1 MMKTLS
7 FLIFLFSLT
16 IAVAQPVPAVEENIP
31 FLVTFGGD
39 AATSW
44 GDDDHSQTFFF
55 TVPSDYKQPFY
66 IRVFDPD
73 CGGENDEMNG
83 SFNTM
88 TRFSVYGGV
97 GCITEPDAR
106 ATNPKGNYKSG
117 TLLANKTFG
126 AQTDYDNK
134 WYTFG
139 PFNPSEGEKS
149 AKYGGVVFKLIAE
162 GLKGDDGNLYRY
174 FMTTIPDK
182 NIGVEGGNA
191 FTFEYT
197 FRLHSDPWQT
207 SHVYPYVDDKVIS
220 LAQANYDWDNDG
232 YIRIYS
238 AVTFAEDLTTS
249 GDDHWA
255 QSQYQIKNAE
265 RGKSLDIQFTKD
277 NTLKV
282 NNNNVVFYVTN
293 QYGELLPFYT
303 VPIGGIP
310 KFQGKATARPIRK

>member
-1 MMKTLS
+1 MRIAII
-7 FLIFLFSLT
+7 LILLCGG
-16 IAVAQPVPAVEENIP
+16 IAGYSQPVPAVEENIP
-31 FLVTFGGD
+31 YLVTFGKE
-39 AATSW
+39 AASSW
-44 GDDDHSQTFFF
+44 GDDDHCQIFFF
-55 TVPSDYKQPFY
+55 TVPMDYKQPFY

-73 CGGENDEMNG
+73 CGGQVDEMNVA
-83 SFNTM
+83 FNSM

-106 ATNPKGNYKSG
+106 GTNPNGNFKSG
-117 TLLANKTFG
+117 TMLANKTF
-126 AQTDYDNK
+126 AQQTDYDNK

-139 PFNPSEGEKS
+139 PFNPSEGERS
-149 AKYGGVVFKLIAE
+149 AKYGGIVFKVICE
-162 GLKGDDGNLYRY
+162 GVRGDDGNLYRY
-174 FMTTIPDK
+174 FMSVDPDK
-182 NIGVEGGNA
+182 NIPVEGGNA

-197 FRLHSDPWQT
+197 FRLHSDSWQT
-207 SHVYPYVDDKVIS
+207 SHVYPYIDDKVVS
-220 LAQANYDWDNDG
+220 LAQANFDWDSDG

-238 AVTFAEDLTTS
+238 VVTFAEELKTS
-249 GDDHWA
+249 GDDHWS
-255 QSQYQIKNAE
+255 QSQYQIKDAE

-310 KFQGKATARPIRK
+310 KFQGKVTAKPIRK